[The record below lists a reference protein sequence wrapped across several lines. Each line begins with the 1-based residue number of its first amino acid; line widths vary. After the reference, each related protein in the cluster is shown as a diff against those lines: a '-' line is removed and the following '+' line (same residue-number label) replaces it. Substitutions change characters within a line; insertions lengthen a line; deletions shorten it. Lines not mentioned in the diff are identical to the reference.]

1 MTNDVISITVD
12 YDSKKMTFKKKN
24 EKYELDFTTIPGDP
38 LYPCALFYY
47 MNDEVEF
54 LPNYKEWLTS
64 FDLLLHYLFIV
75 IILFFHFLFSWARIF
90 LNIMPQIPKLMVLL
104 NAHTL
109 SSLLFFLFL
118 HKQLD
123 AFRIPVIKPVPVWQG
138 LCRPWLI
145 TDLKSSIN
153 QNQTQGDQPNPDLWM
168 GWINY

>member
-90 LNIMPQIPKLMVLL
+90 LNINAPNTQAYGPAKCTHAFFSFIFSFLTQATWCIP
-104 NAHTL
+104 N
-109 SSLLFFLFL
+109 SS
-118 HKQLD
+118 HKASASLTG
-123 AFRIPVIKPVPVWQG
+123 P
-138 LCRPWLI
+138 
-145 TDLKSSIN
+145 
-153 QNQTQGDQPNPDLWM
+153 M
-168 GWINY
+168 